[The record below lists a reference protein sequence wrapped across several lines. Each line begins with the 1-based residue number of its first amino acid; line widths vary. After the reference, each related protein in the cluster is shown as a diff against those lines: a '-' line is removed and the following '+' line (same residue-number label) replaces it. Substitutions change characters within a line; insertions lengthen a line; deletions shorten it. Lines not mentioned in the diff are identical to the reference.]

1 MDGSGPARSGGGG
14 AGSGSPQGVI
24 AAVVV
29 LVALVVIGVAVV
41 IGVRLG
47 DVRLGDQTAAG
58 TVSSTTETSTSRT
71 PPRPRTTSATTD
83 ATTPR
88 RATAVCDARRINAD
102 LGYPDSGSRIID
114 CGSGWAVMASEHS
127 GDPYWVSFRDGRW
140 RTERDISIYLFTCP
154 DEAIARG
161 VPAWMADR
169 HLSTCRSS
177 TRSVPSIRSSARP
190 TAPRP
195 GESPGVQPSP
205 SVPSVSPSPPV
216 SPSPSVTPSAPSG
229 TATTTPSP
237 SPSQTP
243 TAAAGEDE

>member
-41 IGVRLG
+41 ICVRLG
-47 DVRLGDQTAAG
+47 DGRLGDQTAAG

-140 RTERDISIYLFTCP
+140 RT
-154 DEAIARG
+154 
-161 VPAWMADR
+161 
-169 HLSTCRSS
+169 
-177 TRSVPSIRSSARP
+177 
-190 TAPRP
+190 
-195 GESPGVQPSP
+195 
-205 SVPSVSPSPPV
+205 
-216 SPSPSVTPSAPSG
+216 
-229 TATTTPSP
+229 
-237 SPSQTP
+237 
-243 TAAAGEDE
+243 